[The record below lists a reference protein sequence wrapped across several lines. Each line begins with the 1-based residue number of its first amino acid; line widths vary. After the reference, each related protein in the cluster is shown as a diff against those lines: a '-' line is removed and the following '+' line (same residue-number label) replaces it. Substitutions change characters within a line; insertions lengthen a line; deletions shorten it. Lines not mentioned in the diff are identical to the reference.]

1 MCEQSVYLD
10 LERSVRAAETY
21 SVHRWMTGVVD
32 KSTQLMVYAVVYRC
46 AELGGPYV
54 GGSKLIADSTMLA
67 LRTVQQVT
75 REMVRSGVLVS
86 LEADPDAA
94 GVHGLTKRL
103 TVNMD
108 LVPDSAPF
116 NASGAQNSASHA
128 QNVSEFS
135 ASHAQNDAS
144 HALNGFNASGAQNS
158 ALHAQ
163 NVSEF
168 SASHAQND
176 ASHALNGFNAS
187 GAQNSASHAQNDAS
201 DAQNPLYIDIGSRY
215 VVDRLVGWMDNQPT
229 VQPERTGEELQV
241 DAAGVEGY
249 RRLTAMTVNR
259 NRIDD
264 TWGPYAALLA
274 SGLTGEEICAA
285 WMARQRRARED
296 GADDRFMPQLR
307 KWLVGDPIAGSAAAD
322 VAAARRSAEQVV
334 RPAFHLLRTAENWIV
349 VSGGGQEI
357 VTGSDGRALPPDT
370 PREQV
375 EALVEGRAGR

>member
-128 QNVSEFS
+128 QNVSEF
-135 ASHAQNDAS
+135 N
-144 HALNGFNASGAQNS
+144 
-158 ALHAQ
+158 
-163 NVSEF
+163 
-168 SASHAQND
+168 ASHAQND

-215 VVDRLVGWMDNQPT
+215 VVDRLDGWMDNQPT

-241 DAAGVEGY
+241 DAVGVEWY
-249 RRLTAMTVNR
+249 RRLTATTVNR

-274 SGLTGEEICAA
+274 VGLTGEEICAA